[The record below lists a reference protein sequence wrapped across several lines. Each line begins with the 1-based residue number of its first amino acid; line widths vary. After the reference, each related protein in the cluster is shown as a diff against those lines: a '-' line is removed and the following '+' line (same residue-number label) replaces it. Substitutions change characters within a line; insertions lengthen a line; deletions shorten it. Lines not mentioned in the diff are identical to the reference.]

1 MGPRVTAA
9 ICERCGRTLVV
20 GDRVVDVREV
30 TRVRDG
36 SISTD
41 RGDAVA
47 HVQCPT
53 DERTQQ

>member
-1 MGPRVTAA
+1 MTAA

-47 HVQCPT
+47 HVTCPT
-53 DERTQQ
+53 DTEDGSH